1 MLLRHLNKPLFSSDN
16 DSNLKSWSSSLIFVI
31 RYAVWRAAKRGVAV
45 SEVQFCIVDT
55 TKFPPAQ
62 FLRDRWLLQAY
73 KDLPMTR
80 HDNEFVDLRLNEAYN
95 NGEFLS
101 QRRVDVAGR
110 SAVFTLADLERHGLS
125 ELYPELFATP
135 SQNGGWTKRAKTL
148 RSEWSKLCLT
158 PRKDIDNALRVADL
172 CFAAAFDQTEI
183 VLLLMAFKERW
194 LNGTYPVVL
203 EYRACF
209 VLPSGRLTISS
220 LLPSFEVEYLRPGP
234 ANGISVG
241 PMHPCLVLGNSS
253 GRCRMGPTDVG
264 LDPVYMI
271 HPA

>member
-31 RYAVWRAAKRGVAV
+31 RYAVWRAAKRGVAA
-45 SEVQFCIVDT
+45 SEVQICVVDT

-62 FLRDRWLLQAY
+62 FVRDKWLLRAY

-80 HDNEFVDLRLNEAYN
+80 HESDFVDLRLNEAYN

-101 QRRVDVAGR
+101 QGRVDVTGR
-110 SAVFTLADLERHGLS
+110 SAVFALADLEGHGLS
-125 ELYPELFATP
+125 ELYPELFAPP
-135 SQNGGWTKRAKTL
+135 SQNGGWTKRVKTL

-172 CFAAAFDQTEI
+172 CFGDAFDQTEI

-194 LNGTYPVVL
+194 LNGPNNMEET
-203 EYRACF
+203 
-209 VLPSGRLTISS
+209 VLPDEPIEVRRFVDRETKFTRRTRGRPLADELGDFFRAS
-220 LLPSFEVEYLRPGP
+220 
-234 ANGISVG
+234 A
-241 PMHPCLVLGNSS
+241 HP
-253 GRCRMGPTDVG
+253 D
-264 LDPVYMI
+264 
-271 HPA
+271 A